1 MSLIYNNKAIDLSII
16 IINWNSWN
24 DLNNCILSILANT
37 GELNYEIIVVDNYS
51 TDQSVNNIKKYFPD
65 IILIINDKNIGFPA
79 ANNQAFKIAKG
90 EYLLALNPDTL
101 IKNEVLK
108 KSISELKND
117 NTIGC
122 LGVKTLKGDG
132 EILLSCARSLPTLWS
147 TFCHIL
153 YIDTIFKKWKF
164 HQSSE
169 MAYWDHNNSC
179 EIDLLH
185 GGYMMFPAF
194 IYKKLGGFDDKIAMF
209 YEDIEFCC
217 RVKKYGYRNYYLAN
231 VEIVHLVGKSISQA
245 KPKWITG
252 LYCDANYLYFL
263 EYGGGNKIANFY
275 VLMILLITPIR
286 ILYSPFIWLGY
297 LLLKRKIKKFSLIN
311 LQIYA
316 SFIWAINKLYFNI
329 KNYLNKFF

>member
-1 MSLIYNNKAIDLSII
+1 M
-16 IINWNSWN
+16 
-24 DLNNCILSILANT
+24 
-37 GELNYEIIVVDNYS
+37 
-51 TDQSVNNIKKYFPD
+51 IK
-65 IILIINDKNIGFPA
+65 
-79 ANNQAFKIAKG
+79 
-90 EYLLALNPDTL
+90 EDTL
-101 IKNEVLK
+101 E
-108 KSISELKND
+108 KSIEILKND
-117 NTIGC
+117 SSIGC

-194 IYKKLGGFDDKIAMF
+194 VYQNLGGFDDKIAMF

-252 LYCDANYLYFL
+252 LYCDANYLFFL
-263 EYGGGNKIANFY
+263 EYGGGNKIANLY

-297 LLLKRKIKKFSLIN
+297 LILKRKVKKFSLIN
-311 LQIYA
+311 LQIFS
-316 SFIWAINKLYFNI
+316 SFLWAIKKLYFNI
-329 KNYLNKFF
+329 KVVLNITF